1 MRPRNKGAQVCVC
14 VYIICRLGSIWDE
27 VRNSARKM
35 DLWCTVQVGEVQAA
49 VAYISQYETLYYRLQ

>member
-1 MRPRNKGAQVCVC
+1 MCVC

-27 VRNSARKM
+27 ESARKM

-49 VAYISQYETLYYRLQ
+49 VAYVSQYETLYYRLQ